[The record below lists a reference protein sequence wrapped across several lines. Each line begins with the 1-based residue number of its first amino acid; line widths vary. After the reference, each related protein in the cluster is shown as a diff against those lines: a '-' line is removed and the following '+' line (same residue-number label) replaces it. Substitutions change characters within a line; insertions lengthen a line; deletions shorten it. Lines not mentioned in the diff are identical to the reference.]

1 MIIYYRVGSFGG
13 WSLFDSFAAWPS
25 LCGHPT
31 LRKTLDRLDMSSTLF
46 GRGTNTQVGGRKRA
60 EDQEKAMASLRAL
73 YEELKVA
80 STAVP
85 DVKALTARIVSLES
99 TIATLQSTV
108 ATLQS
113 AIRTLQTTVPALQTT
128 VNAVQTSLNSLQVTA
143 TVSAPAPV

>member
-1 MIIYYRVGSFGG
+1 
-13 WSLFDSFAAWPS
+13 
-25 LCGHPT
+25 
-31 LRKTLDRLDMSSTLF
+31 MSSTLF

-80 STAVP
+80 SSAVP

-113 AIRTLQTTVPALQTT
+113 AIVSLQTTVPALQST
-128 VNAVQTSLNSLQVTA
+128 VSAVQNSISSLQITA
-143 TVSAPAPV
+143 TVSAPTTA